1 MNYIII
7 TVITFISFL
16 LFKFLQKSS
25 KSSPKIEVISH
36 TDTSDIVNEIKKL
49 VKITT
54 KKITPDYVK
63 PYRKYRFLLNS
74 AERTSGTVE
83 NYILDLYEPIFS
95 IEKIELMKASF
106 PTSLKLIN
114 DYNNVLTL
122 NNGVGVLIK
131 QIILDKGYYNGDELA
146 TMLENKFV
154 SAPTPLVGFTVTY
167 DSNSGFLT
175 FSYSSSISFPGVP
188 VNIDYTLDLLGFPHT
203 GSSSGTSVTGT
214 LPANTAFPQNIL
226 VQLSSENYKFNSLEI
241 LSTEGKEC
249 FAFLQMPSGAGGGG
263 FGTYIITKDQTNAYY
278 KAYEGTIPQ
287 LNRLNVKLKQ
297 LLPNGTL
304 VDADFNNINHTIEI
318 EITARVDKS
327 SLELTKSSLK

>member
-1 MNYIII
+1 
-7 TVITFISFL
+7 
-16 LFKFLQKSS
+16 
-25 KSSPKIEVISH
+25 
-36 TDTSDIVNEIKKL
+36 
-49 VKITT
+49 
-54 KKITPDYVK
+54 
-63 PYRKYRFLLNS
+63 
-74 AERTSGTVE
+74 
-83 NYILDLYEPIFS
+83 
-95 IEKIELMKASF
+95 MKASF

-122 NNGVGVLIK
+122 NNGAGVLIK

-167 DSNSGFLT
+167 NSNSGFLT

-263 FGTYIITKDQTNAYY
+263 INPSAATVSGAAILVEGGGGTSGFGTYIITKDQTNAYY

-327 SLELTKSSLK
+327 SLELNKPSLK